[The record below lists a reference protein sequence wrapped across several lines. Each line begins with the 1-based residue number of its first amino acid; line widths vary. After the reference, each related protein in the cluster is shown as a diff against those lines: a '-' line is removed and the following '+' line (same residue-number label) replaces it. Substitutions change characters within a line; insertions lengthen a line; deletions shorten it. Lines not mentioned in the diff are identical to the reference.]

1 LSILEKDD
9 KIIRNKL
16 KSDGNLPEHIAIIM
30 DGNGRWA
37 KERGKSRTYGHR
49 EGINSVRDIVK
60 ASGELGIKY
69 LTLYTFSS
77 ENWLR
82 PKEEVST
89 LMRLLVHAL
98 RKETND
104 LNKSNVRLNVIGDI
118 ESFPKIVQK
127 ELKESIEKLNRNSG
141 LTLNLALSYSGRWD
155 ILQAVKKIAEDNKN
169 GIINPEDITTELFN
183 NYLSTKAIP
192 DPDLMIRTSGE
203 FRISNFL
210 LWQLAYTEIY
220 ISPLCWPEFRRQ
232 HLYEA
237 VHNYQKRE
245 RRFGMVSEQIKKTG
259 L

>member
-1 LSILEKDD
+1 MSLVEKDD

-16 KSDGNLPEHIAIIM
+16 KSDGNIPLHIAIIM

-37 KERGKSRTYGHR
+37 TERGKSRTFGHR
-49 EGINSVRDIVK
+49 EGINSVRDIVE
-60 ASGELGIKY
+60 ACGELGIKY

-98 RKETND
+98 RRETND
-104 LNKSNVRLNVIGDI
+104 LNKSNVRLNVIGEI
-118 ESFPKIVQK
+118 ENFPKIVQK
-127 ELKESIEKLNRNSG
+127 ELSESIEKLKKNSG

-155 ILQAVKKIAEDNKN
+155 ILQAAKKILIDSQKKV
-169 GIINPEDITTELFN
+169 ITPDEITAELFSS
-183 NYLSTKAIP
+183 YLSTKNLP

-237 VHNYQKRE
+237 IRNYQKRE

-259 L
+259 I

>member
-1 LSILEKDD
+1 MSVVEKDD

-16 KSDGNLPEHIAIIM
+16 RSDGNIPQHIAIIM

-37 KERGKSRTYGHR
+37 KERGKSRTFGHR
-49 EGINSVRDIVK
+49 EGINSVRDIV
-60 ASGELGIKY
+60 AACGELGVKY

-98 RKETND
+98 RKETNE
-104 LNKSNVRLNVIGDI
+104 LNKSNVRLNVIGDL
-118 ESFPKIVQK
+118 ESFPKKFQK
-127 ELKESIEKLNRNSG
+127 ELTESIEKLKKNSG
-141 LTLNLALSYSGRWD
+141 LTLSLALSYSGRWD
-155 ILQAVKKIAEDNKN
+155 IIQAVKKISADSKNNKLQ
-169 GIINPEDITTELFN
+169 PEKIDIELFSS
-183 NYLSTKAIP
+183 YLSTRRLP

-203 FRISNFL
+203 FRLSNFL

-220 ISPLCWPEFRRQ
+220 ISPLYWPEFRRQ

-237 VHNYQKRE
+237 IRNYQKRE
-245 RRFGMVSEQIKKTG
+245 RRFGMVSEQIKK
-259 L
+259 

>member
-1 LSILEKDD
+1 MSLKEKDD
-9 KIIRNKL
+9 KIIQNKL
-16 KSDGNLPEHIAIIM
+16 KADGNVPTHIAIIM

-37 KERGKSRTYGHR
+37 KERGKSRTFGHK

-60 ASGELGIKY
+60 ASGELGVKY

-77 ENWLR
+77 ENWFR

-89 LMRLLVHAL
+89 LMKLLVHAL

-104 LNKSNVRLNVIGDI
+104 LNKSNVTLSVIGDL

-127 ELKESIEKLNRNSG
+127 ELSESIEKLKNNNG
-141 LTLNLALSYSGRWD
+141 LVLNLALSYSGRWD
-155 ILQAVKKIAEDNKN
+155 ILQAVNKIISGKNEINGKISAEQFS
-169 GIINPEDITTELFN
+169 TF
-183 NYLSTKAIP
+183 LSTHALP

-237 VHNYQKRE
+237 IQNYQKRE